1 MNIYDMMKNLKNIQ
15 QGFEEVKKDLRLR
28 KDMIEIEGVEVIF
41 NGMGEILDIEI
52 KDESLK
58 EDWSKLK
65 PVLIDAINRAE
76 SASRD
81 IAKEELN
88 KKFGGLL
95 GGLGFGV

>member
-28 KDMIEIEGVEVIF
+28 KDMVEMEGVEVIF

>member
-28 KDMIEIEGVEVIF
+28 KDMIEMEGVEVIF

>member
-81 IAKEELN
+81 IAKQELN

>member
-28 KDMIEIEGVEVIF
+28 KDMIEMEGVEIIF

-65 PVLIDAINRAE
+65 PVLINAINRAE

-81 IAKEELN
+81 IAKEEFN

-95 GGLGFGV
+95 GGLGFGI

>member
-28 KDMIEIEGVEVIF
+28 KDMIEMEGVEIIF

-52 KDESLK
+52 KDDSLK
-58 EDWSKLK
+58 DDWSKLK
-65 PVLIDAINRAE
+65 PVLINAINRAE

-81 IAKEELN
+81 IAKEEFN

-95 GGLGFGV
+95 GGLGFGI